1 MNNFKAKKAKNK
13 YKSTDAWLNAVY
25 RNNKAVI
32 DKELSGTKVGPKG
45 TFKKIVREYMETG
58 LSPTKAVSA
67 LARSTTFTPKTERM
81 RNNLW
86 SGLKGDKAAYKEFR
100 ELTKEK
106 GKYTKFDR
114 DQLVY
119 DKSQKLYIYGGVITI
134 SFKNSP
140 FGIEVAHV

>member
-32 DKELSGTKVGPKG
+32 DRELSGTKQGPKG
-45 TFKKIVREYMETG
+45 TFKKIVQEYMQEG
-58 LSPTKAVSA
+58 LTPTKAVSA

-81 RNNLW
+81 KTNFW
-86 SGLKGDKAAYKEFR
+86 SGIKGDKAAYKEFR

-119 DKSQKLYIYGGVITI
+119 DKSQKLYIYGGAITI